1 MGYISRVYHAI
12 QIKITLEKR
21 LHLDIDTFIN
31 YSKNK
36 KNKKIANRIR
46 IHLSK
51 NVYNNALQNAMSY
64 QS

>member
-31 YSKNK
+31 YSKKKK
-36 KNKKIANRIR
+36 KNCQQDTDTFIKKCI
-46 IHLSK
+46 
-51 NVYNNALQNAMSY
+51 
-64 QS
+64 